1 MSLLPGEE
9 SVLDISAI
17 LPEQD
22 TSTIALPHGQSDQA
36 VGTVEGANPKPE
48 NVLKSEYDQMVIDN
62 DERYKLMRELCE
74 RENRTKG
81 C

>member
-22 TSTIALPHGQSDQA
+22 TSSVALPQ
-36 VGTVEGANPKPE
+36 NC
-48 NVLKSEYDQMVIDN
+48 
-62 DERYKLMRELCE
+62 ELIRRAE
-74 RENRTKG
+74 E
-81 C
+81 